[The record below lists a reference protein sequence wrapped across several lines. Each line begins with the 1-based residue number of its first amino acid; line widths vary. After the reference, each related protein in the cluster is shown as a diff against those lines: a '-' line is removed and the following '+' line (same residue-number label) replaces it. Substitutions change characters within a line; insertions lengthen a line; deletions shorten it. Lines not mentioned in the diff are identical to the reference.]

1 MAVNTQ
7 TITTMA
13 PQQPSPPGPSTP
25 ALFRQRLAN
34 VTIILITAQVFYGL
48 VAICLAHGGFRA
60 PKRNEPGGMLLLGI
74 FVAGLI
80 ASMVSL
86 PIVQSFAKRQPTVCE
101 FPTLSRALLCQFWIG
116 FVFAEI
122 AAIAGLV
129 IFFLYD
135 DLKTLF
141 FLLWVAGT
149 AIAAHFLRVKKLAD
163 EFERG

>member
-1 MAVNTQ
+1 M
-7 TITTMA
+7 TTMA
-13 PQQPSPPGPSTP
+13 PQSSPSGPSTP

-48 VAICLAHGGFRA
+48 VAICFAHSGFKA

-80 ASMVSL
+80 ASLVSL

-101 FPTLSRALLCQFWIG
+101 FPTLSRALLCQFLIG

-129 IFFLYD
+129 IFLLYG

>member
-74 FVAGLI
+74 FEAGLI

-101 FPTLSRALLCQFWIG
+101 FPTLSRAL
-116 FVFAEI
+116 
-122 AAIAGLV
+122 
-129 IFFLYD
+129 
-135 DLKTLF
+135 
-141 FLLWVAGT
+141 
-149 AIAAHFLRVKKLAD
+149 
-163 EFERG
+163 